1 MFTSNRSNSFI
12 ATLLVALAALT
23 SACISNDLPYP
34 WVLPS
39 VGEVT
44 VVAVDA
50 DGHDLLD
57 GPVQIDSATQSIV
70 VPLSEWANIEAVDIS
85 SISFSDGTSC
95 PDENIFSRP
104 LNLTSPVEF
113 RLEKYG
119 RTTTWTISATQ
130 TIERVFTV
138 GSQIG
143 ASQIDVDARTATAAV
158 PTGQPLDAIA
168 VRTLKLAGPSAT
180 YSPDIAGQTV
190 DFTQP
195 VKVTVTE
202 YGQSTEWTLTVVQ
215 TDVSVAIDRID
226 AWTQVAWIYASA
238 EEGKSNGLEYR
249 RADGDP
255 DQWTV
260 VPADWI
266 TEQGGSFTVRL
277 IHLDPQTAYVVRATS
292 DDDHS
297 AELQF
302 TTGLNLQLPNSD
314 FTQWHQDGKVWNP
327 WAAGGTSFWDT
338 GNRGATTLGNSN
350 TTPIESAQS
359 STGYAGAMLET
370 KFVGISIL
378 GKLAAGNLFAGDFVK
393 VDGTNGIL
401 NFGRE
406 FAQRPTKLKARIK
419 YTTAPITDA
428 SKSNPDLTYMK
439 DQPDTCIVWCALTD
453 WDSQY
458 EIRTRPE
465 NRQLFS
471 RDLEG
476 VIAYGQ
482 FQSGSSI
489 DDYIDVEIPLDYNA
503 TDRIPTYI
511 LVTASASKY
520 GDYFTGGRGAVLY
533 IESYELLYD
542 Y

>member
-85 SISFSDGTSC
+85 SISFSDGTTC

-180 YSPDIAGQTV
+180 
-190 DFTQP
+190 
-195 VKVTVTE
+195 
-202 YGQSTEWTLTVVQ
+202 
-215 TDVSVAIDRID
+215 
-226 AWTQVAWIYASA
+226 
-238 EEGKSNGLEYR
+238 
-249 RADGDP
+249 
-255 DQWTV
+255 
-260 VPADWI
+260 
-266 TEQGGSFTVRL
+266 
-277 IHLDPQTAYVVRATS
+277 
-292 DDDHS
+292 
-297 AELQF
+297 
-302 TTGLNLQLPNSD
+302 
-314 FTQWHQDGKVWNP
+314 
-327 WAAGGTSFWDT
+327 
-338 GNRGATTLGNSN
+338 
-350 TTPIESAQS
+350 
-359 STGYAGAMLET
+359 
-370 KFVGISIL
+370 
-378 GKLAAGNLFAGDFVK
+378 
-393 VDGTNGIL
+393 
-401 NFGRE
+401 
-406 FAQRPTKLKARIK
+406 
-419 YTTAPITDA
+419 
-428 SKSNPDLTYMK
+428 
-439 DQPDTCIVWCALTD
+439 
-453 WDSQY
+453 
-458 EIRTRPE
+458 
-465 NRQLFS
+465 FS
-471 RDLEG
+471 RYCRSDG
-476 VIAYGQ
+476 
-482 FQSGSSI
+482 
-489 DDYIDVEIPLDYNA
+489 
-503 TDRIPTYI
+503 
-511 LVTASASKY
+511 
-520 GDYFTGGRGAVLY
+520 
-533 IESYELLYD
+533 
-542 Y
+542 